1 MLIYKNLVTKEVLDQ
16 CNAEIDSL
24 LPTQRWS
31 SSHTT
36 WGTSL
41 YDGIPGTC
49 MRAVPTFKTVK
60 IIKDAISSILPPCS
74 NLNMNYHYWLKY
86 SGIGWHNDSAR
97 TSGDSRVFGCTV
109 YLNEWNHKW
118 GGLFVWEDA
127 KDGSLKVISP
137 SPGTVVVNTNTED
150 HHVTMI
156 SPTAKYARRS
166 IQIWGDR

>member
-1 MLIYKNLVTKEVLDQ
+1 MLIYRNLVSKEVLDQ
-16 CNAEIDSL
+16 CNTEIDNL

-36 WGTSL
+36 WGSSL

-49 MRAVPTFKTVK
+49 MRAVPTFKLVK
-60 IIKDAISSILPPCS
+60 IIKDAIIDTLPTSS

-97 TSGDSRVFGCTV
+97 TSGDRRVFGATI
-109 YLNEWNHKW
+109 YLNEWDHKW
-118 GGLFVWEDA
+118 GGLFVWEDG
-127 KDGSLKVISP
+127 KDGSLKVVCP
-137 SPGTVVVNTNTED
+137 EPGTLVLNIEAED

-156 SPTAKYARRS
+156 SPSAKYARRS
-166 IQIWGDR
+166 IQIWGDQ

>member
-36 WGTSL
+36 WGSSL
-41 YDGIPGTC
+41 YDGVQGVC

-74 NLNMNYHYWLKY
+74 KLNMNYHYWLKY

-97 TSGDSRVFGCTV
+97 TSGDRRGFG
-109 YLNEWNHKW
+109 
-118 GGLFVWEDA
+118 
-127 KDGSLKVISP
+127 ISP